1 MSKVGDWHMLH
12 RNRNYNYERIKR
24 LKDSFGPE
32 KEEENQ
38 ELYDLFSDILDR
50 LDELSEKKQ

>member
-1 MSKVGDWHMLH
+1 MIR
-12 RNRNYNYERIKR
+12 RNKNYERIKR

-38 ELYDLFSDILDR
+38 ELYDLFSHILDR